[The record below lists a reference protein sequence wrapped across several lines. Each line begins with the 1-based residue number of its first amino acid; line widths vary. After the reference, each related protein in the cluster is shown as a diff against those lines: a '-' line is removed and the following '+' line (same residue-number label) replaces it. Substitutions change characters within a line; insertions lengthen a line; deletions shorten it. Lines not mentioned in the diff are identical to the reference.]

1 MRYHLLSL
9 TGDELAVA
17 EGLLTEGVTF
27 TLAPAAEGEEPK
39 IISRVAVEDPTGELT
54 DALAQHLNLP
64 LHVEAPL
71 TLTVTLNLAT
81 GA

>member
-1 MRYHLLSL
+1 MRYHLLTS

-27 TLAPAAEGEEPK
+27 TIAPPAEGEEPK

-54 DALAQHLNLP
+54 DAIEQHLNLP
-64 LHVEAPL
+64 LSVEGVL
-71 TLTVTLNLAT
+71 TLTITLNLAT

>member
-1 MRYHLLSL
+1 MRYHLLNS
-9 TGDELAVA
+9 TGNVVAEA

-27 TLAPAAEGEEPK
+27 TVLPPAEGEDPL
-39 IISRVAVEDPTGELT
+39 IISRVAIEDPTGEMQ
-54 DALAQHLNLP
+54 DAIEQHLNLP
-64 LHVEAPL
+64 LTVESPL